1 MFRQADSISQE
12 TAALEQRTTK
22 LLKRPSLHFT
32 GAGWT
37 YVGMMLFMGIA
48 AINTQANLLFAV
60 FGLMIGVLLI
70 SGVISRLVIRRLT
83 LDRSLPDHACVGDS
97 ITVGYQITN
106 SKRFWPSLSVVLA
119 ELDGVEAFT
128 KQPQT
133 FLLHAAP
140 TMTATVP
147 TLLIPKRRGLHK
159 LDRYQLITSFPFGF
173 VKRAITGRK
182 TDMLLIYPPI
192 AAVSRR
198 LLEMCQSADTSGE
211 VSHPQPGGAD
221 EFYGVRE
228 YRAGDNPRLIY
239 WKRSAKSGTLISRE
253 MTRVS
258 PPRVVLLVDTL
269 VTSRTLEAHAMVER
283 CIAMAASLAA
293 SALDQGLSVGL
304 CVWSGKWHTVRPTR
318 GKRHK
323 SDLLSLLA
331 QLSLNDSQPAE
342 ALMAHARP
350 LLAGGAT
357 AIVFTPHEPQGT
369 SPNFSR
375 GHLLTIGANSS
386 RAQTWFK
393 FEEKTD
399 FMTAMPPDQTP
410 AYINRA
416 ASRGRLT

>member
-1 MFRQADSISQE
+1 MSRQPDSTSQ
-12 TAALEQRTTK
+12 TTFALQQHSTV
-22 LLKRPSLHFT
+22 LLKRRSLHFT

-83 LDRSLPDHACVGDS
+83 LDRSLPDHACVGDA

-106 SKRFWPSLSVVLA
+106 GKRFWPSLSVVLA

-140 TMTATVP
+140 KMTATVP

-182 TDMLLIYPPI
+182 SDVLLVYPPI
-192 AAVSRR
+192 AQVSSK

-239 WKRSAKSGTLISRE
+239 WKRSAKSGTLVSRE

-258 PPRVVLLVDTL
+258 PPRIVLLVDTL
-269 VTSRTLEAHAMVER
+269 VASRTLEAHAMVER
-283 CIAMAASLAA
+283 CVAMAASLAA
-293 SALDQGLSVGL
+293 SALDQGLSVGV
-304 CVWSGKWHTVRPTR
+304 CVWNGKWNTIRPTR

-331 QLSLNDSQPAE
+331 QLPLNDSHLPE
-342 ALMAHARP
+342 AMMAHARP
-350 LLAGGAT
+350 LLAGGST
-357 AIVFTPHEPQGT
+357 AVVFTSHEPQGT

-375 GHLLTIGANSS
+375 GHLLTIAADSS
-386 RAQTWFK
+386 RAQSWFK
-393 FEEKTD
+393 FDDKTD
-399 FMTAMPPDQTP
+399 FMSAMPPDQATGILGS
-410 AYINRA
+410 AVIG
-416 ASRGRLT
+416 GRQ

>member
-1 MFRQADSISQE
+1 MFLRSDPISPTKAADE
-12 TAALEQRTTK
+12 DRATAMLR
-22 LLKRPSLHFT
+22 RPSLHFT

-37 YVGMMLFMGIA
+37 YVGMMLFMGVA
-48 AINTQANLLFAV
+48 AINTQANLLFGV

-70 SGVISRLVIRRLT
+70 SGVISRTVIRRLT
-83 LDRSLPDHACVGDS
+83 LDRSLPDHVCVGDA
-97 ITVGYQITN
+97 ITVGYRVTN

-119 ELDGVEAFT
+119 ELDGVDAFT

-140 TMTATVP
+140 GMTATVP
-147 TLLIPKRRGLHK
+147 TVLVPKRRGLHK
-159 LDRYQLITSFPFGF
+159 FERYQLISSFPFGF
-173 VKRAITGRK
+173 VKRAITGK
-182 TDMLLIYPPI
+182 KLDKLLVYPPI
-192 AAVSRR
+192 AQVSPK

-239 WKRSAKSGTLISRE
+239 WRRSAKSGTLVSRE

-258 PPRVVLLVDTL
+258 PPRIVLLVDTL
-269 VTSRTLEAHAMVER
+269 VTSRTLEAHARVER

-304 CVWSGKWHTVRPTR
+304 CVWSGKWDTIRPTR

-331 QLSLNDSQPAE
+331 QLPLNDSQPAE
-342 ALMAHARP
+342 RLIAQARP

-357 AIVFTPHEPQGT
+357 AVVFTAHEPQGM
-369 SPNFSR
+369 SPQFSR
-375 GHLLTIGANSS
+375 GHLLTIAADSS
-386 RAQTWFK
+386 RAQAWFK
-393 FEEKTD
+393 FDEKTD
-399 FMTAMPPDQTP
+399 FLAAMPPDQQP
-410 AYINRA
+410 
-416 ASRGRLT
+416 GRSTDAVIGGRR